1 MEALITNVDWLAVGV
16 STIICYLFASL
27 WFSSWLFGKKW
38 AEGVGVKNGIEENFS
53 VYALVSQFFATLLL
67 AWIVSLAV
75 GNDSLS
81 FIALISSMVFFFL
94 LAANLMAGHS
104 VYASLAEGV
113 FVLAISII
121 MAISNLLLQR

>member
-1 MEALITNVDWLAVGV
+1 M
-16 STIICYLFASL
+16 
-27 WFSSWLFGKKW
+27 
-38 AEGVGVKNGIEENFS
+38 KNGIEENFS

-121 MAISNLLLQR
+121 MAISNLIL